1 MELLSA
7 IDIRYYFFILLAILL
22 VLFILKSMFR
32 LVIWSK
38 KMPKGAFILLAIF
51 PLISI
56 FPIPGEEVK
65 KFERIKQVQ
74 IKEEDE
80 SGEPP
85 NEDVS
90 NV

>member
-1 MELLSA
+1 
-7 IDIRYYFFILLAILL
+7 
-22 VLFILKSMFR
+22 
-32 LVIWSK
+32 
-38 KMPKGAFILLAIF
+38 LLAIF

-85 NEDVS
+85 NEDIG